1 MLTERQIKWAASHD
15 WFVKDNGDGTIIVRD
30 KYMFSGFL
38 FTDEITWN
46 KSFSELRD
54 WAGY

>member
-15 WFVKDNGDGTIIVRD
+15 WFVATNLDGTIIVRD
-30 KYMFSGFL
+30 EYVLDGAL
-38 FTDEITWN
+38 FTAEIIWN